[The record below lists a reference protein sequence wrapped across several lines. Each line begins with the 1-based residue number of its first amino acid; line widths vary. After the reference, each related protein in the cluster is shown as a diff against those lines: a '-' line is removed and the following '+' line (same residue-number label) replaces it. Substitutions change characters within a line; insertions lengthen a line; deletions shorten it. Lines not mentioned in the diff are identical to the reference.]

1 MAWSAACCQQQ
12 CAVGG
17 RQLTG
22 LTLSC
27 LRARLHPFGHNRAYC
42 RAAAACSSA
51 GSRGSVSGMAAIM
64 VLTAGSTGDVEP
76 FVALAELLG
85 KRGHTVTLT
94 ADAGFERLAP
104 GVPVE
109 FRPIR
114 ADFQSLLPTPDRK
127 RPSIRGQ
134 VFPVI
139 RGMLEDSWTVARS
152 TQPDVI
158 VAHQKSLAAPHLAE
172 KLGVSHI
179 QALTVPMLTPTREF
193 PLPGVVRHD
202 LGATLNRA
210 SYRLVGMLTRPYAG
224 LIRDWRSASLGLTPR
239 GNPPAPA
246 KTLYCYSPSLVPTPK
261 DWPPD
266 TLATGFWLR
275 EGRSDAGP
283 LNPDL
288 ESFLAA
294 GEAPIYIGF
303 GSSVGPDP
311 AHLGA
316 VVSNAVQ
323 VAGVRAVIASGWGGL
338 RGVQSNSNTMAIE
351 SAPHGSLFPR
361 VAAVVHHGGAGTT
374 AAGLLAA
381 RPTVVCPFQ
390 GDQYFWGSAVHRAGA
405 GPQPMP
411 VKKLTPDRLA
421 LAIRAVRNDTGMQAR
436 AALLSE
442 RIAQENGAGRACEQ
456 IESALV

>member
-1 MAWSAACCQQQ
+1 VSFRCQ
-12 CAVGG
+12 ASSG
-17 RQLTG
+17 T
-22 LTLSC
+22 TL
-27 LRARLHPFGHNRAYC
+27 AR
-42 RAAAACSSA
+42 
-51 GSRGSVSGMAAIM
+51 
-64 VLTAGSTGDVEP
+64 
-76 FVALAELLG
+76 
-85 KRGHTVTLT
+85 
-94 ADAGFERLAP
+94 
-104 GVPVE
+104 
-109 FRPIR
+109 
-114 ADFQSLLPTPDRK
+114 
-127 RPSIRGQ
+127 
-134 VFPVI
+134 
-139 RGMLEDSWTVARS
+139 RS
-152 TQPDVI
+152 T
-158 VAHQKSLAAPHLAE
+158 
-172 KLGVSHI
+172 
-179 QALTVPMLTPTREF
+179 
-193 PLPGVVRHD
+193 VR
-202 LGATLNRA
+202 AT
-210 SYRLVGMLTRPYAG
+210 YRLVGMLTRPYAG

-316 VVSNAVQ
+316 EVSNAVQ
-323 VAGVRAVIASGWGGL
+323 QAGVRAVIASGWGAV
-338 RGVQSNSNTMAIE
+338 RGVQSNSNTMAIG

-390 GDQYFWGSAVHRAGA
+390 GDQYFWGAAVHRAGA
-405 GPQPMP
+405 GPQPVP

-442 RIAQENGAGRACEQ
+442 QIAQENGAGRACEQ
-456 IESALV
+456 IESTLV